1 MEQPGSTSWTYGQRF
16 ILATAATVIVVA
28 ALKAAA
34 PMVNYFLLSLFIAVT
49 SAAPVS
55 WLEKRRVPR
64 ALAIFVVIVVLL
76 ATVTLMAVMLT
87 NSLAGFTAA
96 LPKYR
101 GQLHTHLAPWLDWLE
116 KKGIHFD
123 RPTLL
128 PQFNPNDIMGLVVN
142 LLGNVGSLLSNAL
155 LVIVTVIFMLL
166 DSSGFQHRIRQVSRD
181 PVLSAGSMG
190 EFTHHV
196 RRYLAI
202 KVWTSLV
209 TGLLVGTWVYLSGL
223 DYPALWAIVA
233 FFFNFVPN
241 FGSVLAAIPAILL
254 ALAQLGVWPAVL
266 VAIGYLVVNL
276 VIGMVL
282 EPRLMG
288 RGVGLPTSV
297 VFVSLIFWGWLLG
310 PIGMILAVPLTGSVK
325 IALASSAD
333 TRWLAALLS
342 DSLSE
347 TPGPFVTPLRAP
359 GQRGHH

>member
-1 MEQPGSTSWTYGQRF
+1 MEKSGSTGWTYGQRF
-16 ILATAATVIVVA
+16 ILATAATAIVIA
-28 ALKAAA
+28 AFKAAA
-34 PMVNYFLLSLFIAVT
+34 PMVNYVLLSLFIAVT
-49 SAAPVS
+49 SAAPVA
-55 WLEKRRVPR
+55 WLEKRRLPR
-64 ALAIFVVIVVLL
+64 ALAIALVIVVLL
-76 ATVTLMAVMLT
+76 AAVSLMAVMLT
-87 NSLAGFTAA
+87 NSLTGFSAA
-96 LPKYR
+96 LPHYR
-101 GQLHTHLAPWLDWLE
+101 SQLHTHLAPWLDWLE

-128 PQFNPNDIMGLVVN
+128 PQFNPNDIMGLVVG
-142 LLGNVGSLLSNAL
+142 LLGNIGSLLSNAL
-155 LVIVTVIFMLL
+155 LVVLTVIFMLL
-166 DSSGFQHRIRQVSRD
+166 DSSGFQYRVRQVSRD
-181 PVLSAGSMG
+181 PVLSAGSIG

-202 KVWTSLV
+202 KVWTSLL
-209 TGLLVGTWVYLSGL
+209 TGVLIGLWVYLSGL
-223 DYPALWAIVA
+223 DYPALWAIIA

-254 ALAQLGVWPAVL
+254 ALAQLGVWPAIL
-266 VAIGYLVVNL
+266 VALGYLVVNL

-342 DSLSE
+342 DRLNE
-347 TPGPFVTPLRAP
+347 APGPFVTPLAMSQ
-359 GQRGHH
+359 QRGRH